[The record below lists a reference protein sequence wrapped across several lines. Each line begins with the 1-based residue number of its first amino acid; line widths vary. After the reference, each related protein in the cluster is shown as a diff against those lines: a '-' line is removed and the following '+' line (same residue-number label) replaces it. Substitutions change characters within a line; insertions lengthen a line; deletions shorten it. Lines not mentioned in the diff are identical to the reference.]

1 MFQDREGSTDQDL
14 EEDLDWGE
22 NESTDR
28 SAIDRCT
35 RLRMGVDWA
44 LEDRLIDPLEEHL
57 AEEHLVGGMGV
68 TGDLVDWGRIE
79 EEEEKVQTRRL
90 VLI

>member
-1 MFQDREGSTDQDL
+1 
-14 EEDLDWGE
+14 
-22 NESTDR
+22 
-28 SAIDRCT
+28 
-35 RLRMGVDWA
+35 
-44 LEDRLIDPLEEHL
+44 LIDPLEEDL
-57 AEEHLVGGMGV
+57 VEEDLVGGMGV